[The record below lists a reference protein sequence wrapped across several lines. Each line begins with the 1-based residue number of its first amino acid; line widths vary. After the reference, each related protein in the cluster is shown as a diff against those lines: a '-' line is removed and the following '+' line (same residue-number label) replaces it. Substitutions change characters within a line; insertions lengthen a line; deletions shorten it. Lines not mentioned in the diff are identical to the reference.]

1 MNRVK
6 FPINLLFIGIN
17 YTGQERAKLH
27 QLLTKLSS
35 TKLRYGIFIYLLYS
49 DLDIVSSMYNLIYLL
64 YSDLD
69 IVSMYNYVKILKLF
83 GILFTKLKYEYNL

>member
-1 MNRVK
+1 MK

-35 TKLRYGIFIYLLYS
+35 TKLRYGI
-49 DLDIVSSMYNLIYLL
+49 LIYLL